1 MERWGC
7 GHTKAACE
15 TLGPRGEGEVN
26 KARFLLGYARS
37 NVANNKKYADA
48 RRMEVRWRGSWESVA
63 PSSAGL

>member
-26 KARFLLGYARS
+26 KARFLLGYAQS
-37 NVANNKKYADA
+37 NVANNKKYADT
-48 RRMEVRWRGSWESVA
+48 RRM
-63 PSSAGL
+63 